1 MLAWM
6 TLKHFLCSQFAQN
19 ATDFFIYICMWV
31 YLQYFSL
38 SDLIELFTEIFHL
51 VHPLTTKRDRMHF
64 HDKKGFQLIYQM
76 SVIESEIKSEFIW
89 RIQML
94 FCCRKSIYK
103 NWKISCMPAK
113 RFFLCYNHF
122 RSHSKHEWM
131 TICVFFYFFHLPAWT
146 LTAVF
151 LVCSFVN
158 IVDWHLKILFM
169 CRTINELMFNH
180 VPFAFY
186 VLFSFYFNCTFHL
199 IFLVLHLTSFLNWLL
214 EFLRSLQLCMTQLCI
229 LAICWFRCRNRIY
242 DFCTKIYYQCANNL
256 CAQNEKMKKK
266 NTKLRTEFD
275 DF

>member
-131 TICVFFYFFHLPAWT
+131 TIFYFFYFHLPAWT

-180 VPFAFY
+180 VPFAFCFNCRCFF
-186 VLFSFYFNCTFHL
+186 VFILFQLHFSFNFPCAAPYV
-199 IFLVLHLTSFLNWLL
+199 IFELVTWVFTIVAIVYDTIVYSGYLL
-214 EFLRSLQLCMTQLCI
+214 VPLP
-229 LAICWFRCRNRIY
+229 
-242 DFCTKIYYQCANNL
+242 
-256 CAQNEKMKKK
+256 
-266 NTKLRTEFD
+266 
-275 DF
+275 